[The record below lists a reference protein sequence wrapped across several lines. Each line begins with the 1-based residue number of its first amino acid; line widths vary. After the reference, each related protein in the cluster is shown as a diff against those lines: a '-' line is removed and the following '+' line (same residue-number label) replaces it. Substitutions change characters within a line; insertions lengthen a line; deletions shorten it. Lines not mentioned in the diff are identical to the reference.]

1 MATVVKNVSGLNAT
15 GLVDKSLFV
24 EARMK
29 DNAAFPTPTPTLVEL
44 ATARAALQLA
54 ITGARD
60 GGRTAVAI
68 RRGREQD
75 LRLLLNQLA
84 GHVSSVAEGNA
95 LAILSSGYGVRRV
108 PTPAGEL
115 LAPADL
121 QAAISSFTGR
131 VDLRWKPVKYAVA
144 YQIHLNG
151 KDPADEAAWQL
162 AGVSTKAIF
171 LVKGLGSATMTW
183 FRVNAIGSSGTGPL
197 SEVAHSLA
205 K

>member
-1 MATVVKNVSGLNAT
+1 MSTLAKNLIGLNAT
-15 GLVDKSLFV
+15 QLVDKSQFV

-29 DNAAFPTPTPTLVEL
+29 ENPAYPTPTPTLVEV
-44 ATARAALQLA
+44 AAARVALQSA
-54 ITGARD
+54 ITGAMD

-68 RRGREQD
+68 RRVREQD

-95 LAILSSGYGVRRV
+95 LAILSSGFDVKRV
-108 PTPAGEL
+108 PTPAGKL

-121 QAAISSFTGR
+121 QAAISSFVGR
-131 VDLRWKPVKYAVA
+131 VDLRWKPVKHAAA
-144 YQIHLNG
+144 YQIHRNG
-151 KDPADEAAWQL
+151 TDPADEAGWQP
-162 AGVSTKAIF
+162 AGVSTKTVF
-171 LVKGLGSATMTW
+171 KVTGLATATMTW
-183 FRVNAIGSSGTGPL
+183 FRVNAIGTSGTGPL

>member
-1 MATVVKNVSGLNAT
+1 MATLSKNIDRLNAT
-15 GLVDKSLFV
+15 QLVDKSQFL
-24 EARMK
+24 EDRMK
-29 DNAAFPTPTPTLVEL
+29 DNPAFPTPTPTLVEV
-44 ATARAALQLA
+44 AAARAALQAA
-54 ITGARD
+54 ITAAMD

-68 RRGREQD
+68 RRVREQD

-84 GHVSSVAEGNA
+84 GHVSSLAEGNA
-95 LAILSSGYGVRRV
+95 LAILSSGFDLKRV

-121 QAAISSFTGR
+121 QAAISSFAGR
-131 VDLRWKPVKYAVA
+131 VDLRWKPVKYAAA

-151 KDPADEAAWQL
+151 TDPADEAGWKL
-162 AGVSTKAIF
+162 AGVSTKAVF
-171 LVKGLGSATMTW
+171 KVTGLAPATMTW
-183 FRVNAIGSSGTGPL
+183 FRVNAIGTSGTGPL